1 MSELPDTTALTSINA
16 RTSIDDPAL
25 VDNPAATSPHT
36 LNALWGDCR
45 WQPHP
50 QLVGAPA
57 GGWRDWLTAR
67 GSLTKKLSLA
77 AQQPITVEVL
87 NQGVGQISRI
97 ESRWLQQSRG
107 RVSIRH
113 VMLCVNGEPWV
124 FARSLLPLSQRHP
137 LYRAWQGL
145 GRQALGHVLF
155 NLPGVTRGALY
166 HCRPA
171 QLPLTSL
178 WGRASCF
185 SYQGA
190 PLWVCEHFLPA
201 MARCLDLPYPPNV
214 NADSKVCRR

>member
-1 MSELPDTTALTSINA
+1 MSELPDTPAFTSVEPQAVIEPNA
-16 RTSIDDPAL
+16 FS
-25 VDNPAATSPHT
+25 AA
-36 LNALWGDCR
+36 WGDCH

-50 QLVGAPA
+50 QLVDAPS
-57 GGWRDWLTAR
+57 GDWRDWLTAR
-67 GSLTKKLSLA
+67 GSLTKKLSQA
-77 AQQPITVEVL
+77 AQAPITVQVL
-87 NQGVGQISRI
+87 SQGIGQISRV
-97 ESRWLQQSRG
+97 EAQWLQQPHR
-107 RVSIRH
+107 RISIRH
-113 VMLCVNGEPWV
+113 VMLCVDGEPWV

-171 QLPLTSL
+171 QLPLKTL

-190 PLWVCEHFLPA
+190 PLLVCEHFLPA
-201 MARCLDLPYPPNV
+201 MARCLDLPYPCNREVQPPPETHLSD
-214 NADSKVCRR
+214 ATTKPL